1 MLCLC
6 SSVMTMN
13 VTMLFHFQWDE
24 LAERNTFKTLAVR
37 FDRIYEHRES
47 CNLYKLP
54 RWVDLLVYLSSF
66 FRCLSSVYTFPPP
79 PPHPHPLYVFVARL
93 RFFSLFLS
101 LLPVCVFSPS
111 FYLCC
116 PSTFFLPLSIF
127 VARLRFDLP
136 FYVFVVR
143 LRFFSL
149 FLSLLPV
156 YVLISL
162 FMSLLSVY
170 VFSPSF
176 YLCCPSTFFLPL
188 SIFVAG
194 LRFDLPF
201 YVFVARLRFF
211 SPFISLLPV
220 YVVLSRSLALSNTD
234 PGPPELR
241 SDDRSVPCGWSE
253 NPQVSDV

>member
-1 MLCLC
+1 MSALPSPTTSHFPQVHLLEHRCGSSPSPYPLVKQIDPSCEGPTSARRFFSKTGRNPSDLSRVLFLTFSLLCCAFCMLCLC

-54 RWVDLLVYLSSF
+54 RWVDLLVYLSLHLLF
-66 FRCLSSVYTFPPP
+66 L
-79 PPHPHPLYVFVARL
+79 FVACL
-93 RFFSLFLS
+93 VSIKNFLS
-101 LLPVCVFSPS
+101 RFMFLLSIYVFSP
-111 FYLCC
+111 
-116 PSTFFLPLSIF
+116 SIF

-136 FYVFVVR
+136 FYVFVAR
-143 LRFFSL
+143 
-149 FLSLLPV
+149 
-156 YVLISL
+156 
-162 FMSLLSVY
+162 
-170 VFSPSF
+170 
-176 YLCCPSTFFLPL
+176 
-188 SIFVAG
+188 

-211 SPFISLLPV
+211 SPPLFLCCRSTLF
-220 YVVLSRSLALSNTD
+220 SLALSLSLSNTD